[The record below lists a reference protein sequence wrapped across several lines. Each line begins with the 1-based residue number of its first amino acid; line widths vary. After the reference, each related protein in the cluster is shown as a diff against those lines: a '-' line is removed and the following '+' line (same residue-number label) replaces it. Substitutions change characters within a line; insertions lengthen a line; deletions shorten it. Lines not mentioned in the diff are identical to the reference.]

1 MFYFLRIIKQLL
13 RVFLSQFWISMIEH
27 DVLLTETY
35 AGQKEQPRALHLVGL
50 KIGIANPVFLLVHE
64 KLLDDDLFSE
74 LFD

>member
-1 MFYFLRIIKQLL
+1 
-13 RVFLSQFWISMIEH
+13 MIEH